1 MNWKERKKKKEEHKK
16 QHQKIHKRTADEI
29 TDMGTYPQN
38 PDLHNVVGMN
48 FHHIHKLTKNYPS
61 ANVSNQIIT
70 VNTITEI
77 AMSINN
83 KANKWHCC
91 VRLKCIIHNWTI
103 HLRHTNLA

>member
-1 MNWKERKKKKEEHKK
+1 
-16 QHQKIHKRTADEI
+16 
-29 TDMGTYPQN
+29 MGTYPQN

-61 ANVSNQIIT
+61 ANVSNEIIT

-91 VRLKCIIHNWTI
+91 VRLTEKFISDTQTLHKG
-103 HLRHTNLA
+103 HLTEEGRRDSLRETTLVHCKMHL